1 MGGLGNQLFQIFTT
15 IAFASDNTLPFYF
28 SSKYNLTVGTKRH
41 TYWNTFL
48 KGLKDFT
55 RSPPIKKDNLAA
67 LTTTMQEAFAQK
79 GINTKN
85 INDSSILVLREKEFT
100 YNQLLILDLYTSKT
114 PTKSANL
121 SDKCNSYHALE
132 KCEGVYKNKEIRLH
146 GYFQSALYFDHL
158 KDTIFN
164 LIELCILK
172 KDLIERNPVYKYL
185 YKELNQT
192 ISLHFRLGDYRF
204 LQDSHPILTKEYYLD
219 ALLYVTKS
227 LSNNLNTNTN
237 TNTKIKV
244 LYFCEEADLPD
255 VLETIVFLQEKMQNV
270 IELVFEKA
278 DSSLDDWEQMLLMS
292 MCQHNIIANSTF
304 SWWAAYFNTNAT
316 KIVCYPNTWFGP
328 RTNHDTKD
336 LYLEHW
342 TNI

>member
-79 GINTKN
+79 GINAKN

-100 YNQLLILDLYTSKT
+100 YNQLLIL
-114 PTKSANL
+114 
-121 SDKCNSYHALE
+121 H
-132 KCEGVYKNKEIRLH
+132 KNKEIRLH

-158 KDTIFN
+158 KDIIFKM
-164 LIELCILK
+164 IELSILK
-172 KDLIERNPVYKYL
+172 KDLIERNQVYKYL
-185 YKELNQT
+185 YKELNKEQNQT

-237 TNTKIKV
+237 SKIKV

>member
-15 IAFASDNTLPFYF
+15 ISYAADNKIPFYF
-28 SSKYNLTVGTKRH
+28 SSEYNLTVGTKRH

-55 RSPPIKKDNLAA
+55 RIPPIKKDNLAA

-100 YNQLLILDLYTSKT
+100 YNQLLIL
-114 PTKSANL
+114 
-121 SDKCNSYHALE
+121 H
-132 KCEGVYKNKEIRLH
+132 KNKEIRLH

-164 LIELCILK
+164 LVNLCLLK

-185 YKELNQT
+185 YKELNNEPNQT

-227 LSNNLNTNTN
+227 LSNNLNTNSN
-237 TNTKIKV
+237 SNSKIKV
-244 LYFCEEADLPD
+244 LYFCEEADLPE
-255 VLETIVFLQEKMQNV
+255 VIETIMFLQEKMQNV
-270 IELVFEKA
+270 IELVFEKV
-278 DSSLDDWEQMLLMS
+278 DSNLDDWEQMLLMS

-328 RTNHDTKD
+328 RANHDTKD
-336 LYLEHW
+336 LYLEYW
-342 TNI
+342 VNI

>member
-1 MGGLGNQLFQIFTT
+1 MSCSCNLMGGLGNQLFQIFTT
-15 IAFASDNTLPFYF
+15 IAFATDNTLPFYF
-28 SSKYNLTVGTKRH
+28 SSEYNLTVGTKRH

-55 RSPPIKKDNLAA
+55 RIPPIKKDNLTS

-79 GINTKN
+79 GINAKN
-85 INDSSILVLREKEFT
+85 INDSSILVIREKEFAF
-100 YNQLLILDLYTSKT
+100 NQLLIL
-114 PTKSANL
+114 
-121 SDKCNSYHALE
+121 H
-132 KCEGVYKNKEIRLH
+132 KNKDIRLH

-164 LIELCILK
+164 LVNLCVLK
-172 KDLIERNPVYKYL
+172 KDLIERNPMYKYL
-185 YKELNQT
+185 YNELNNEPNQT

-204 LQDSHPILTKEYYLD
+204 LKDSHPILTKEYYLD

-227 LSNNLNTNTN
+227 LSNNLNTNLR
-237 TNTKIKV
+237 I
-244 LYFCEEADLPD
+244 LYFCEEADLPE
-255 VLETIVFLQEKMQNV
+255 VLETIDFLKEHFINIQ
-270 IELVFEKA
+270 FEKA
-278 DSSLDDWEQMLLMS
+278 DSCLDDWEQMLLMS

-316 KIVCYPNTWFGP
+316 KIVCYPKTWFGP
-328 RTNHDTKD
+328 RANHDTKD